1 MNIMGMKVRKI
12 IVYLPFS
19 GMTNNRLD
27 LTEPITEKKIDNT
40 VVKRI

>member
-12 IVYLPFS
+12 IVYLFS

-27 LTEPITEKKIDNT
+27 LTEPLTEKKIDNT